1 MSAPII
7 TASAGATDVGARRR
21 LNEDAFLAAAPLF
34 IVADGMGGH
43 DAGELA
49 SATVIE
55 HFSRLIGA
63 ETLSI
68 GEVRDA
74 LASARSAVGTLGH
87 HGAAGAGTTLSGVAI
102 ATVDGLGYWLVLNI
116 GDSRTYQFADGQLE
130 QITVDHSYVQEL
142 IDEGEI
148 TPEQAKTDSR
158 RNIITRAIGA
168 GSVGDADYWLFPAER
183 GDRMLVCSDGL
194 TTELTDARIA
204 EVLASEPDPQ
214 RAADILTAEAVRAGG
229 RDNVTVVIV
238 DALTVASVRGVH
250 VQADEADDIDDT
262 RPRAALDGGMR

>member
-1 MSAPII
+1 MTAPII
-7 TASAGATDVGARRR
+7 TAGGGATDVGSRRR
-21 LNEDAFLAAAPLF
+21 LNEDSYLAAAPLF

-43 DAGELA
+43 DAGEVA

-55 HFSRLIGA
+55 HFSALVGLESLTLGQVRD
-63 ETLSI
+63 TLS
-68 GEVRDA
+68 A
-74 LASARSAVGTLGH
+74 ARTAVGGI
-87 HGAAGAGTTLSGVAI
+87 GRRGGAGAGTTLSGVVV
-102 ATVDGLGYWLVLNI
+102 ATVDGLGYWLVVNI
-116 GDSRTYQFADGQLE
+116 GDSRTYQFSDGVLE

-148 TPEQAKTDSR
+148 TPEQANSDPR

-194 TTELTDARIA
+194 TTEVSDARIA
-204 EVLASEPDPQ
+204 EVLAAESDPQ
-214 RAADILTAEAVRAGG
+214 RAAEILTADAVRAGG
-229 RDNVTVVIV
+229 RDNVTVLVV

-250 VQADEADDIDDT
+250 VQTDDDEDVADT
-262 RPRAALDGGMR
+262 RPRAVADGGMR